1 MSRKKK
7 KPQVLILL
15 LVAFLAV
22 LFFSLDI
29 GGFLKPIRSGTDV
42 ILNPVRY
49 WFSNQSRTVS
59 TFFRDLSSISSL
71 RQKNNDLQ
79 SDIYNLEADLTDLNS
94 VLRENGFLREQLNLP
109 ERESYEKIHAHIIG
123 GDFRVSSTSSFIID
137 KGNLSGVMKDD
148 VVVYS
153 NFFIGVVTDTTDYS
167 AVVETISG
175 GKLNIPAIAEKNRT
189 KGIVT
194 GDVNTGLIM
203 EKVLREELLEEGE
216 RILTSGI
223 GGFPRDLIL
232 GKIVKIEGEDS
243 DVEKKALVERLI
255 EIQSI
260 EDVIVINV
268 KKD

>member
-15 LVAFLAV
+15 VVAFLAV

-29 GGFLKPIRSGTDV
+29 GGFLRPVRSGADV
-42 ILNPVRY
+42 VLNPVRY

-79 SDIYNLEADLTDLNS
+79 IEVYDLESSLAEFNS
-94 VLRENGFLREQLNLP
+94 IRNENDFLREQLNLP
-109 ERESYEKIHAHIIG
+109 ERESYEIVHAHIIG
-123 GDFRVSSTSSFIID
+123 GDFKVSTTGSFIID
-137 KGNLSGVMKDD
+137 KGGSSGVKKDD
-148 VVVYS
+148 VVAYA
-153 NFFIGVVTDTTDYS
+153 NFFIGVVTDTTDNS
-167 AVVETISG
+167 AVVEMISG
-175 GKLNIPAIAEKNRT
+175 GKLNIPAIAENNRT

-194 GDVNTGLIM
+194 GDVNTGLVM
-203 EKVLREELLEEGE
+203 EKVLREEKLHEGE

-223 GGFPRDLIL
+223 GGFPKDLIL
-232 GKIVKIEGEDS
+232 GEVVRIEGEDS
-243 DVEKKALVERLI
+243 DIEKRALLERLI

-260 EDVIVINV
+260 ENVIVINV